1 MDYGVFSKLYE
12 SLVEPVLFYG
22 AGIWG
27 LCEQKKINTVQ
38 NKACRYFLGLGKNA
52 ANIASQG
59 DMGWTSCN
67 MKQKIESCRLYFK
80 IQCTDDNRLVKK
92 VFRWSSTHGKS
103 WESRFKNFLS
113 KNDLQDLLIIIIII
127 NSLFKEDD
135 ILSKYNYLSN
145 IWSSA
150 TKQTNNMDRFVQY
163 IHAMRI

>member
-27 LCEQKKINTVQ
+27 LSEQKEINTVQ
-38 NKACRYFLGLGKNA
+38 NKACRYFLGLGKTA

-103 WESRFKNFLS
+103 WESRFKNFSS
-113 KNDLQDLLIIIIII
+113 KIDL
-127 NSLFKEDD
+127 
-135 ILSKYNYLSN
+135 
-145 IWSSA
+145 
-150 TKQTNNMDRFVQY
+150 
-163 IHAMRI
+163 

>member
-1 MDYGVFSKLYE
+1 MSKRRLIQYKTK
-12 SLVEPVLFYG
+12 P
-22 AGIWG
+22 AGI
-27 LCEQKKINTVQ
+27 
-38 NKACRYFLGLGKNA
+38 FFGLGKNA

-113 KNDLQDLLIIIIII
+113 KNDLQDLLTKDCSITKKVACA
-127 NSLFKEDD
+127 KEKLKITDVK
-135 ILSKYNYLSN
+135 LLES
-145 IWSSA
+145 
-150 TKQTNNMDRFVQY
+150 
-163 IHAMRI
+163 